1 MPLKKPGLT
10 SSIFTPCTF
19 VFLGFILRSKS
30 LFELRFVDYNHLV
43 DGHGHF
49 AFEGWVTLSFLLL
62 FVSEFLPINK
72 SERPIYQWSFGGIV
86 ITSWLLLI
94 SFILQGNSTI
104 TNTLLT
110 GFFIILYVFSGYFL
124 KDFLKTNQ
132 DRSVKILVISA
143 IICMILST
151 LGALTIA
158 ILFAIK
164 SLNGIYYRDAMYT
177 YLHFQYNGFFTL
189 AVMALLFQKLLTKV
203 GERAKNNISRF
214 SILLVLSILP
224 SLFLSFLWHDPHYVF
239 RIIAVAGV
247 ILVFLCFLFFI
258 KISLSAWQ
266 AINSIHPHIR
276 YLGILAMTAFV
287 IKEFLQGFTIF
298 PLIGNAVFG
307 NRPTIMGFLHLV
319 FLGMATLFILAWY
332 SNKGVLTIENK
343 FTKMSLLVFS
353 SGVILNELSLMIQG
367 FESMFVIGYAFFG
380 WALWGISII
389 LLSGA
394 IMIGVARMLS
404 PVETGKINAGM
415 K

>member
-1 MPLKKPGLT
+1 MPVKKIWINL
-10 SSIFTPCTF
+10 SIFNLCT
-19 VFLGFILRSKS
+19 VAFLGFALRSKA
-30 LFELRFVDYNHLV
+30 LFELRFIDYNHLV

-49 AFEGWVTLSFLLL
+49 AFEGWVTLSLLLL
-62 FVSEFLPINK
+62 FVSEFLPLNE
-72 SERPIYQWSFGGIV
+72 SERPVYQWSFGGIV

-94 SFILQGNSTI
+94 SFSLQGNSTI
-104 TNTLLT
+104 TNILLT
-110 GFFIILYVFSGYFL
+110 VFFIILYVFSGFFL
-124 KDFLKTNQ
+124 KDILKTNLN
-132 DRSVKILVISA
+132 RPVKILAVSA

-151 LGALTIA
+151 MGALTIA
-158 ILFAIK
+158 VLFAVK
-164 SLNGIYYRDAMYT
+164 SRNGIYYRDAMYT

-203 GERAKNNISRF
+203 NEQTKNNISRF
-214 SILLVLSILP
+214 SVLLTLSVLP
-224 SLFLSFLWHDPHYVF
+224 SLFLSFLWHDPHYIF
-239 RIIAVAGV
+239 RAIAVAGV
-247 ILVFLCFLFFI
+247 VLVFLCFLWFI
-258 KISLSAWQ
+258 KITLSARE
-266 AINSIHPHIR
+266 AINSIHPYIR
-276 YLGILAMTAFV
+276 YLGILSMTAFV

-332 SNKGVLTIENK
+332 SYKGVLTIENK
-343 FTKMSLLVFS
+343 FTKISLIVFS
-353 SGVILNELSLMIQG
+353 CGVILNELSLMIQG

-394 IMIGVARMLS
+394 IMIGIARILS
-404 PVETGKINAGM
+404 SKETGKINAGT